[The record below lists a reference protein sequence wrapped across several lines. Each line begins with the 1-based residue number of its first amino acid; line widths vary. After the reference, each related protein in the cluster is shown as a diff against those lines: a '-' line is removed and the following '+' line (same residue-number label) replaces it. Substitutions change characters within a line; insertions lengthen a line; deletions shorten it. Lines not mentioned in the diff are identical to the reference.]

1 MQPPIQ
7 GGNSFEENLKKGKSK
22 IEFKLDAKKFIRIV
36 NLYDKPLP
44 PLLPLLSV
52 PSLVINTSSGANRHK
67 NVNRLKF
74 RKLI

>member
-7 GGNSFEENLKKGKSK
+7 GGHSFEENLKKGKSK

-44 PLLPLLSV
+44 PLLPSHPLTQR
-52 PSLVINTSSGANRHK
+52 PSHLQPVSAS
-67 NVNRLKF
+67 
-74 RKLI
+74 

>member
-7 GGNSFEENLKKGKSK
+7 GGNSFEEKKGKSK

-44 PLLPLLSV
+44 QLLPSHPL
-52 PSLVINTSSGANRHK
+52 T
-67 NVNRLKF
+67 
-74 RKLI
+74 